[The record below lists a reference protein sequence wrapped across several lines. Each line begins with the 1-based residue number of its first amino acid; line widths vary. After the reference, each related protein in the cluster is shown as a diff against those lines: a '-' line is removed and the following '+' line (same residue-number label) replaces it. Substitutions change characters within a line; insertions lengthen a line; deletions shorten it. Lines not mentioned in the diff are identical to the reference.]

1 MILDI
6 SIININE
13 RIVLFGASTSKLY
26 FYFHHICLLWE
37 ICDIKMFLFLFI
49 ADFCM
54 PINADHNSNR
64 LKSHLLPPVSNDCKF
79 SLFSLHFCDISQMQS
94 HMNNIPLQFLRHHVY
109 HMLIFFYTKCIFLFL
124 FNFFVAPQNVCVH
137 IVNSK
142 VESCHQTTSFRT
154 FKLTKPGC
162 I

>member
-1 MILDI
+1 
-6 SIININE
+6 
-13 RIVLFGASTSKLY
+13 
-26 FYFHHICLLWE
+26 
-37 ICDIKMFLFLFI
+37 MFLFLFI

-79 SLFSLHFCDISQMQS
+79 SLFFFIFCDISQMQS

-109 HMLIFFYTKCIFLFL
+109 HMLIFFTQSAYFCFL

-137 IVNSK
+137 IVNRK

-162 I
+162 IYNLSKLISFLYFYSNEKSF